1 MKTINWSKFNLTDF
15 EEQTNSSKKDSSQ
28 NTIVRLR
35 RKIAK
40 KLNDLGDCALKDT
53 ATHKA
58 SRRHRLLNFDT
69 YSEPQIWERK
79 DRYGNIYYRIYDPK
93 SDRHFYFNSEDEVR
107 WWLDKRYYL

>member
-28 NTIVRLR
+28 NTIVRFG

-40 KLNDLGDCALKDT
+40 KLNDLGDC
-53 ATHKA
+53 
-58 SRRHRLLNFDT
+58 LLNFDT